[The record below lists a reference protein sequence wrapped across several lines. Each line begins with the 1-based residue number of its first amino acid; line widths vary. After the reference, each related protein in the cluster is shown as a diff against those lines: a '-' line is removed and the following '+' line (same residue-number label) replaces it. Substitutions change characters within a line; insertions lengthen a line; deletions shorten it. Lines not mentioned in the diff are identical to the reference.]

1 MYMKNR
7 IPKMLLTLLST
18 LICFSCSTN
27 KNESAGT
34 KKDDFTRNAVIYEV
48 NLRQYTEE
56 GTINAFAEHLPYLK
70 ELGVDILW
78 FMPIH
83 PISELNRKGE
93 LGSYYAVKD
102 YKAVNPEFGTFEDFK
117 KMVNQAHSLGMKVIL
132 DWVANHTGCDHVW
145 LAEHPDWYE
154 YEDGKLVSP
163 WDWTDTYSLNYD
175 NPEMCAA
182 MIESMKYWMTEAG
195 VDGFRCDVA
204 FLVPVK
210 FWDMA
215 REELQKVKP
224 VFMLAEATEK
234 ELTDNAFDMVYNW
247 PLLFMLDNICKGTNN
262 VSDLRELVLKQTSDL
277 APDAYYMNHVTNHD
291 RNTWDGTE
299 FERYGAAVKSF
310 ATLTYVWPG
319 MPLIYTGQEVGMN
332 RRLEFFVKD
341 TPPVKE
347 KNEWYAFYKSLND
360 LKHNSKALR
369 AGEQGGEVKVY
380 ETNNE
385 NVLVVSR
392 ILDNEEI
399 LYIGNISKDEVS
411 FHFTENA
418 PEGEF
423 ENYFTKEKVSLPAE
437 LTLVPWDFL
446 LLIK

>member
-1 MYMKNR
+1 
-7 IPKMLLTLLST
+7 
-18 LICFSCSTN
+18 
-27 KNESAGT
+27 
-34 KKDDFTRNAVIYEV
+34 
-48 NLRQYTEE
+48 
-56 GTINAFAEHLPYLK
+56 
-70 ELGVDILW
+70 
-78 FMPIH
+78 
-83 PISELNRKGE
+83 
-93 LGSYYAVKD
+93 
-102 YKAVNPEFGTFEDFK
+102 
-117 KMVNQAHSLGMKVIL
+117 
-132 DWVANHTGCDHVW
+132 
-145 LAEHPDWYE
+145 
-154 YEDGKLVSP
+154 
-163 WDWTDTYSLNYD
+163 
-175 NPEMCAA
+175 
-182 MIESMKYWMTEAG
+182 
-195 VDGFRCDVA
+195 
-204 FLVPVK
+204 
-210 FWDMA
+210 MA

-411 FHFTENA
+411 FHFTEDA

-423 ENYFTKEKVSLPAE
+423 ENYFTKEKVLVPAE
-437 LTLVPWDFL
+437 LNLAAWDYL
-446 LLIK
+446 LLVKK